1 MENRITDLSQ
11 LENFV
16 SNYRTGCML
25 VKETDTKKHPILLEW
40 FLDWFFDE
48 ALNDLE
54 LARKSFNLFVD
65 FTYICTELDQDTSI
79 GRCLG
84 NLNYWYH
91 RASKENKCRK
101 YKKFKKNCL

>member
-48 ALNDLE
+48 AD
-54 LARKSFNLFVD
+54 RKSVV
-65 FTYICTELDQDTSI
+65 
-79 GRCLG
+79 
-84 NLNYWYH
+84 
-91 RASKENKCRK
+91 
-101 YKKFKKNCL
+101 